1 MTVREGPLSARYRLI
16 TLGSVV
22 LVFVAAFE
30 NLAVTTVMPVVSDEL
45 DGATLYAVAFAAPLA
60 ASVVGMVV
68 AGILCDR
75 GSPRTPL
82 VVSIALFVAGL
93 VLAGTAASMP
103 VLVAA
108 RLVQGLG
115 SGGTIVALYVIIA
128 RVYPPALQARMFGLF
143 SAAWVIPALVG
154 PFVAG
159 VVGEAF
165 GWRWVF
171 LGVVALVLPA
181 AFLVLPAVRS
191 LRSGPASAAA
201 AASAALVEP
210 GGPWPV
216 ARVVWSVLLAVAIL
230 ALSVAAEFSLVVTV
244 VVAAVSLTLAVLV
257 LRPLVPR
264 GVLTARRGLPS
275 IVTTRLLL
283 AAGFFAVET
292 YLPYLLTSEHGLSPA
307 FAGLTLTAS
316 GIAWGAASILQSRAG
331 GRLAE
336 GSGVPLGAWITAG
349 AITVVVISTLLDL
362 PAVVVIAG
370 WAVSGAGMG
379 LAYPRL
385 SALLLA
391 RSAPAEQGFNSAALT
406 IADGAGPAA
415 SLAIAGI
422 LFQSVPAPDPGS
434 FLAVFLVGL
443 ALVLAAALVAPRL
456 RSGYSAEFADT
467 M

>member
-1 MTVREGPLSARYRLI
+1 MSARYRLI

-75 GSPRTPL
+75 GSPRPPL

-93 VLAGTAASMP
+93 VLAGTAVSMP
-103 VLVAA
+103 VLVLA

-128 RVYPPALQARMFGLF
+128 RVYPAPLQARMFGLF

-191 LRSGPASAAA
+191 LRSGPATESSAVAGA
-201 AASAALVEP
+201 
-210 GGPWPV
+210 PWPV
-216 ARVVWSVLLAVAIL
+216 ARVMWAVLLAVAIL
-230 ALSVAAEFSLVVTV
+230 TLSVAAEFELAVTV
-244 VVAAVSLTLAVLV
+244 VVALVSLAVAVVV

-264 GVLTARRGLPS
+264 GVLTARPGLPS

-292 YLPYLLTSEHGLSPA
+292 YLPYLLTAQYGLSPA

-336 GSGVPLGAWITAG
+336 GSGVPLGAWITVA
-349 AITVVVISTLLDL
+349 AIALVVVSAVLHL
-362 PAVVVIAG
+362 PAAVVIVG
-370 WAVSGAGMG
+370 WALSGAGMG

-415 SLAIAGI
+415 SLAVAGI
-422 LFQSVPAPDPGS
+422 LFQSVPAPEPGS
-434 FLAVFLVGL
+434 FLAVFLLGL
-443 ALVLAAALVAPRL
+443 GLMIAAAVVGPRV
-456 RSGYSAEFADT
+456 RERYSAELADT